1 MRKTRSLSGEHHYSN
16 CYRQDL
22 PKNTENK
29 WAKV

>member
-1 MRKTRSLSGEHHYSN
+1 MRKTKSQSGEHHYNN

-29 WAKV
+29 WAKL